1 LSTPPE
7 SLDPSNNLS
16 AAPTNDEADRQLPL
30 GDEIFLDHVA
40 HFVRDAEAASQALE
54 RCGFAPTPISVQ
66 VAPDPAGG
74 TRPTGTG
81 NITVMFERGYAE
93 VLFKTADTPLSREFD
108 AAIERHA
115 GMHLAAFAVA
125 DAAAAHRRLAAD
137 NFAVRDLVR
146 MSRPVA
152 TETGQSTAAFT
163 IARVEPGVMP
173 EGRIQMLT
181 HHTEQAVWQPRW
193 LSHPNGTTG
202 LIDVVI
208 AVADVEEAARRF
220 SHFTGRAATRTSSGA
235 GALIR
240 LDRGGINLVSHEL
253 AARRLPELAFPTL
266 PFVIGYALQVKS
278 LATAEMAVEA
288 ANLTWHSLDG
298 GIAASFPI
306 ELGEG
311 AWFFVENASGLPWR
325 R

>member
-1 LSTPPE
+1 MLPGSP
-7 SLDPSNNLS
+7 DPSNSLS
-16 AAPTNDEADRQLPL
+16 AAPTNNDADRQLPI

-40 HFVRDAEAASQALE
+40 HFVRDAEAATAALV
-54 RCGFAPTPISVQ
+54 RCGFAPTPISIQ
-66 VAPDPAGG
+66 VSPDPAGG

-81 NITVMFERGYAE
+81 NITVMFDRGYAE
-93 VLFKTADTPLSREFD
+93 ILFKTSDTPLSHEFD
-108 AAIERHA
+108 AALERHA

-125 DAAAAHRRLAAD
+125 DAETAHRRLAAN
-137 NFAVRDLVR
+137 NFAVRDLVK

-152 TETGQSTAAFT
+152 TKTGQTTAAFT

-173 EGRIQMLT
+173 EGRIQTLT
-181 HHTEQAVWQPRW
+181 HHTEHAVWQPRW
-193 LSHPNGTTG
+193 LSHPNGATG
-202 LIDVVI
+202 LIDVAI
-208 AVADVEEAARRF
+208 AVADVEEAAQRF
-220 SHFTGRAATRTSSGA
+220 SRFTGRAAARTASGA

-253 AARRLPELAFPTL
+253 AAERLPELAFPTL
-266 PFVIGYALQVKS
+266 PFMIGYALQVKS

-288 ANLTWHSLDG
+288 ANLEWHSIDD
-298 GIAASFPI
+298 GIAAAFPV

-311 AWFFVENASGLPWR
+311 AWFFVENASALPWR